1 MQAII
6 TFPPVVEAVHGHSG
20 PPAVVKPSQAVNL
33 GHFIKLACYAAAWTG
48 LFVALPWNLHW
59 AVLVVP
65 LALLA
70 FRAAYS
76 WLDFA
81 CLSYRFEGGERII
94 WSFGVLSRNSGS
106 LEVFR
111 VQNVSLQQT
120 FLERLAG
127 VGTITLET
135 RDATNPMLRLVGMR
149 EPEKLRAS
157 LTEYVQRAR
166 RVRGVQEAAVN

>member
-1 MQAII
+1 MP
-6 TFPPVVEAVHGHSG
+6 F
-20 PPAVVKPSQAVNL
+20 
-33 GHFIKLACYAAAWTG
+33 
-48 LFVALPWNLHW
+48 
-59 AVLVVP
+59 
-65 LALLA
+65 
-70 FRAAYS
+70 
-76 WLDFA
+76 
-81 CLSYRFEGGERII
+81 YRFEGGERIV